1 MKQSTPP
8 VRLTPPALA
17 TQVWPGKQ
25 DYNLMALYQLGAEIV
40 KVDMHRDTAYSI
52 QSGATVAV
60 YDPNHRQFNI
70 VATLPPPLLR
80 CGALDRLNSAA
91 AQIIEGHFSADVAE
105 LLRLAALIIR
115 PQ

>member
-1 MKQSTPP
+1 MKQSTPLA
-8 VRLTPPALA
+8 RFTPPALA
-17 TQVWPGKQ
+17 TQGWPGKQ

-40 KVDMHRDTAYSI
+40 KVEMHRDTSYSF
-52 QSGATVAV
+52 QSRATVAV

-80 CGALDRLNSAA
+80 CGALDRLNGAS

-115 PQ
+115 PR

>member
-1 MKQSTPP
+1 MKQSTQPA
-8 VRLTPPALA
+8 RLTPPALA

-25 DYNLMALYQLGAEIV
+25 DYNLMALYQLGTEIV
-40 KVDMHRDTAYSI
+40 KVDMHRDTSYNI
-52 QSGATVAV
+52 QSRATVAV
-60 YDPNHRQFNI
+60 YDPHHRQFNI

-80 CGALDRLNSAA
+80 CGGLDRLNGAT
-91 AQIIEGHFSADVAE
+91 AQIIESHFSADVAE